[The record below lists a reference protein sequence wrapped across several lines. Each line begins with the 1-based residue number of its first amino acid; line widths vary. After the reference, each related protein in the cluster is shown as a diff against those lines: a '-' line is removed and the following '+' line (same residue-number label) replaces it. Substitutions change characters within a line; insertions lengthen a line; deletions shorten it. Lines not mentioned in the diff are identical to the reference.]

1 MPIAKFLLCLLLLLS
16 FKLILSVPSKNFA
29 LANSKK
35 WRAFGKIMVLPD
47 QDDRIIINCYI
58 FI

>member
-1 MPIAKFLLCLLLLLS
+1 
-16 FKLILSVPSKNFA
+16 VPSKNFA
-29 LANSKK
+29 RANSKK